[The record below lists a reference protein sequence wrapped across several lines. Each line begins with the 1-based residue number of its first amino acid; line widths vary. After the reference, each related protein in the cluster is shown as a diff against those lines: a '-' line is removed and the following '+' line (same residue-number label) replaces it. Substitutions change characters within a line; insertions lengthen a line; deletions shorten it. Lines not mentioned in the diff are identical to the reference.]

1 MTDGVRSD
9 DGGGSGTPSTSG
21 TSDKDEAKRPAA
33 LLRWGLPRDHRAME
47 HVITFVVLTLA
58 TILVTRLFLLATG
71 YPQVGGDGLH
81 IAHVLWGGALMVAAF
96 LMLLLFI
103 GPVVRPAAVV
113 VGGIGFGL
121 FIDEVGKFLTDD
133 NDYFYEPAIAIMY
146 AVVVAIVVA
155 SDVVTSR
162 RSRAPSEDV
171 AAAADIAVTGLV
183 GGLSVRQRAV
193 ATELLERAAD
203 RSDGP
208 AVAVAGAD
216 EVRALLEALPSDD
229 DELPD
234 PVRALTHR
242 SADAAR
248 RIVSETNGWRIALWG
263 TAVLLL
269 ASVVVAVTDV
279 AAALNSGVA
288 FLIVVSGLSLLA
300 SWVLW
305 FLAWQA
311 QRSDG
316 GTTARSRAL
325 DLLRGAVAANLL
337 VTQVALF
344 RFDPWQAT
352 ILVVVGMV
360 LLVVEWAE
368 QQRRH
373 AEASG
378 A

>member
-1 MTDGVRSD
+1 VTDGVRGD
-9 DGGGSGTPSTSG
+9 GGSGSG
-21 TSDKDEAKRPAA
+21 RSRKDEPRRPAA

-58 TILVTRLFLLATG
+58 TILVTRLFLLVTG

-113 VGGIGFGL
+113 VGGVGFGL

-155 SDVVTSR
+155 SDLVTSR

-193 ATELLERAAD
+193 AVELLERAAD
-203 RSDGP
+203 RSDG
-208 AVAVAGAD
+208 AAAAVAGAD

-263 TAVLLL
+263 TAVLLA

-305 FLAWQA
+305 FLAQRA

-325 DLLRGAVAANLL
+325 DLLRGAVATNLL

>member
-9 DGGGSGTPSTSG
+9 DGGGSGTSSTSG

-58 TILVTRLFLLATG
+58 TILVTRLFLLVTG

>member
-1 MTDGVRSD
+1 MTDGVRGD
-9 DGGGSGTPSTSG
+9 GGGGSGTSSTSG

-47 HVITFVVLTLA
+47 HAITFVVLTLA
-58 TILVTRLFLLATG
+58 TVLVTRLFLLATG

>member
-1 MTDGVRSD
+1 MTRG
-9 DGGGSGTPSTSG
+9 DGGGRSDTSG
-21 TSDKDEAKRPAA
+21 KDDRTRPAA

-58 TILVTRLFLLATG
+58 TILVTRLFLIATG

-81 IAHVLWGGALMVAAF
+81 IAHVLWGGALMVVAF
-96 LMLLLFI
+96 VMLLLFI
-103 GPVVRPAAVV
+103 GPVVRPAAVL

-133 NDYFYEPAIAIMY
+133 NDYFYEPAFAIMY
-146 AVVVAIVVA
+146 ACVVAIVVA
-155 SDVVTSR
+155 ADLVASR
-162 RSRAPSEDV
+162 RRRAPSEDV

-193 ATELLERAAD
+193 AGELLERA
-203 RSDGP
+203 SDGSDDSGGAAG
-208 AVAVAGAD
+208 AVRGAD
-216 EVRALLEALPSDD
+216 EVRALLEAIPADD

-242 SADAAR
+242 TAAAAR
-248 RIVSETNGWRIALWG
+248 RVVSETNGRRIAVWG
-263 TAVLLL
+263 TAVMLL

-279 AAALNSGVA
+279 SAAIDSGVA
-288 FLIVVSGLSLLA
+288 FLVVVSGLSLVG
-300 SWVLW
+300 SWALW
-305 FLAWQA
+305 FLAFRS

-316 GTTARSRAL
+316 GAPARRRAL
-325 DLLRGAVAANLL
+325 DLLRGAVATNLL

-352 ILVVVGMV
+352 ILVIVGMV
-360 LLVVEWAE
+360 LLLVLWAE

-373 AEASG
+373 AG
-378 A
+378 APAA